1 MTSLIVF
8 ILVVKLYGWWWGLLA
23 LFAMLCLSSSHS
35 HN

>member
-23 LFAMLCLSSSHS
+23 LLSLAVFNQVRSYE
-35 HN
+35 